1 MIIIFQGCDKV
12 NDINEDRLPAY
23 ITDEWQKIV
32 ELLTEITGLPTAFIA
47 RIKSDRLL
55 ILNYCDKRDNLVDGE
70 RIAHEEINLAVDRVI
85 NKILCDKYNFR
96 SLLSYPLKDSRDKT
110 FGRICLAD
118 NKENNF
124 SGINKKIILEFKG
137 FIENHLE
144 VYDLHNKL
152 AENRQELKKSKK
164 ELENTVHELH
174 NVVEE
179 TVDALGS
186 AVGARDAYTS
196 QHQERVARLSFEIAR
211 ELDLPGDCCKGIYLA
226 ALIHD
231 IGKIK
236 IPIDILSKPSILSEL
251 EFELIK
257 THSEAGYMILNKIEF
272 PWPIADIVMQHH
284 ERLDGSG
291 YPEGRSGD
299 DILLQSRIIA
309 VADVVEAMTSHRPYR
324 PALGL
329 ANALNEVEKNKG
341 ILYDKEVVDS
351 CLDVFRKN
359 NTQVI
364 TWMGG
369 NN

>member
-1 MIIIFQGCDKV
+1 M
-12 NDINEDRLPAY
+12 NDTNENRLPSY

-32 ELLTEITGLPTAFIA
+32 ELLTEITGLPVAFII
-47 RIKSDRLL
+47 RIKSNKLL
-55 ILNYCDKRDNLVDGE
+55 ILNYCDKRNTLAKDGE
-70 RIAHEEINLAVDRVI
+70 IGHDLIDFTADRLI
-85 NKILCDKYNFR
+85 NKVLCDKYNFC
-96 SLLSYPLKDSRDKT
+96 SLLSYPLKDNMDKI

-118 NKENNF
+118 IKENNF
-124 SGINKKIILEFKG
+124 SSINKKIILEFKG

-164 ELENTVHELH
+164 KLENTVHELH

-179 TVDALGS
+179 TIDALSS
-186 AVGARDAYTS
+186 AVGVRDAYTS

-211 ELDLPGDCCKGIYLA
+211 ELDLPEDYCKGIYLA

-236 IPIDILSKPSILSEL
+236 IPIDILSKPSVLSEL

-341 ILYDKEVVDS
+341 ILYDKEVVGS
-351 CLDVFRKN
+351 CLNVFRKN
-359 NTQVI
+359 NKQVI
-364 TWMGG
+364 NWVGG
-369 NN
+369 SN